1 MGVIYSPAKTSV
13 SYRKEQQSVRATAES
28 LRPSEQC
35 WELPD
40 RAEQG
45 KLNTHPPGM
54 VHHCL
59 CGARGTAFP
68 DVPHRKEG
76 LGGRRWTLHTMR

>member
-1 MGVIYSPAKTSV
+1 MVVIYSPAKISV
-13 SYRKEQQSVRATAES
+13 SNGKQQQFARATTEI
-28 LRPSEQC
+28 LGHREQF

-45 KLNTHPPGM
+45 KLNTCPPGM

-59 CGARGTAFP
+59 CGAGGAAFP
-68 DVPHRKEG
+68 EVPPP
-76 LGGRRWTLHTMR
+76 GRRA